1 MTTQFRDADVELE
14 FIREFSVGGN
24 SIGTCLSSEDRR
36 ERIRV
41 AILAAGLQDKLF
53 RDTQTTYAGVYRQ
66 CYGKPLDLRRF
77 NRPELP
83 T

>member
-1 MTTQFRDADVELE
+1 MTSVKFPDDDVELE

-24 SIGTCLSSEDRR
+24 NIGTCLGSEDRR

-41 AILAAGLQDKLF
+41 AILAARLEDKPF
-53 RDTQTTYAGVYRQ
+53 RDTGMTYAGVYRQ

-77 NRPELP
+77 NRAVPA
-83 T
+83 